1 MKLRFLV
8 FIPLLAAGMVY
19 GQSTSQAKFHFVQC
33 PGSSETHLNGVNN
46 SNFAVGFCLGADG
59 IYHGLVEA
67 NGKLSQL
74 DHPKAAFATILEDI
88 NSNGTIVGFYLDDSG
103 THHAFSYSNN
113 QFTSL
118 EPPGSIFSLA
128 FGIDDSGRVVGQA
141 EDEQGVFRGWYFDG
155 SYHSVELGIGETAI
169 WDVNDD
175 SSALI
180 AWQDE
185 NGNSRS
191 SLYHGGKLTGID
203 VPGAVGTIARGIDN
217 AGDVVLSWSDDL
229 SNDHGA
235 LLTGGRFTKFD
246 APGCDITDP
255 GRVNDNRVIVGT
267 CTAGAVITG
276 FYVTY

>member
-1 MKLRFLV
+1 MKLRILA
-8 FIPLLAAGMVY
+8 FIPLLAASVVY
-19 GQSTSQAKFHFVQC
+19 AQPRFHFVRC
-33 PGSSETHLNGVNN
+33 PGSAETHLNGVNN
-46 SNFAVGFCLGADG
+46 SNTAVGFCLGADG

-88 NSNGTIVGFYLDDSG
+88 NSNGTIVGFYLDDNG
-103 THHAFSYSNN
+103 THHAFSYANN

-141 EDEQGVFRGWYFDG
+141 EDELGVFRGWYFDG
-155 SYHSVELGIGETAI
+155 SYHSVKLGFGETAI
-169 WDVNDD
+169 WDTNGDGF
-175 SSALI
+175 ALI
-180 AWQDE
+180 VWQDE
-185 NGNSRS
+185 NGNSSS
-191 SLYHGGKLTGID
+191 SLYHGTLTGID
-203 VPGAVGTIARGIDN
+203 VPGAVSTVARGISN
-217 AGDVVLSWSDDL
+217 VGDVVLSWTDDAFV
-229 SNDHGA
+229 DHGA
-235 LLTGGRFTKFD
+235 VLTGGRFTKFD

-267 CTAGAVITG
+267 CTAGAVIQG